1 MIFLVRWSFK
11 ERGSGGINME
21 VSHFV
26 SPCISIFSRRL
37 FILCVSFSESC
48 DYFSRIVKNKHTSR
62 YQSKIVINF
71 PSILSVS
78 TLSIPLSIWARGS
91 LIINSCI
98 FSMTSFLAL
107 SFWNFKLDKGCI
119 NIFDRLSSQA
129 GYLSKRIFV
138 STLAIISSQ
147 RRGNI

>member
-1 MIFLVRWSFK
+1 
-11 ERGSGGINME
+11 ME
-21 VSHFV
+21 VLHFV
-26 SPCISIFSRRL
+26 S
-37 FILCVSFSESC
+37 LCLRGSFRGFVDLWVSLSEGF
-48 DYFSRIVKNKHTSR
+48 DYFSTIVKNNHTSR